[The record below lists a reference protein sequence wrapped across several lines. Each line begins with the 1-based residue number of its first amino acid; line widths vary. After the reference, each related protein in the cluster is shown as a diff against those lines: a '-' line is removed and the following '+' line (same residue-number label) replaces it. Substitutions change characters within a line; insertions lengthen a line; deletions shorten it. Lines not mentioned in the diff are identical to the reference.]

1 MFPGSEGN
9 AGPGARGASGA
20 GVDESREPG
29 GKPGSVVGTAIPLG
43 AQLPAPSS
51 NLPERRMAGPAA
63 FPIWSCSG
71 RGMPSTPGCP
81 GAWWALAPPFHP
93 CLRRKRRRRSAFCG
107 AVRGSP
113 LPGVTRRPALWSP
126 DFPPRNGFRGG
137 GLPDSLDAGAS
148 RSKAL
153 RPAEK
158 RYSAPSLGP
167 SSASASSSASSSASN
182 SSSGSGSRSASA
194 ASAAR
199 RRSCSSARAFW
210 ASGSSAR

>member
-1 MFPGSEGN
+1 VEE
-9 AGPGARGASGA
+9 A
-20 GVDESREPG
+20 REPG

-43 AQLPAPSS
+43 AQFPAPSS

-93 CLRRKRRRRSAFCG
+93 CLRRCRRRFAFCG

-126 DFPPRNGFRGG
+126 DFPPRNRFRGG
-137 GLPDSLDAGAS
+137 GLPDSLALQGLAGKAFRPAPKSYSALSLGAS
-148 RSKAL
+148 SI
-153 RPAEK
+153 
-158 RYSAPSLGP
+158 
-167 SSASASSSASSSASN
+167 SASSSASSSKSS
-182 SSSGSGSRSASA
+182 SSSGSGSLSASA

-199 RRSCSSARAFW
+199 MRACSSARAFW
-210 ASGSSAR
+210 PSGSSAR